1 MKAMQTAQSQKERGE
16 ISHSRSF
23 KVVKANA
30 IIQKARFILSAQEQR
45 ILLFLIS
52 KVKPN
57 DTAFEEKI
65 FDIGEFCKVCGI
77 NYNGKNYRDLKA
89 AIKTLSDKSLW
100 VTREDGSETL
110 LRWISTA
117 TVDKPGGKLGIKFH
131 EHMMP
136 YILQLSD
143 NFTQYELFYTLG
155 MKSQYSVRLYE
166 LLKSYEGLLKPEWT
180 MKLAELKKR
189 LDAEIYT
196 KFHDF
201 RRKVLEIA
209 MKEINDVSDIRVT
222 YEPLKTGRSYTDIR
236 FTIRRAD
243 VGERVDTVLRVNAIL
258 DDHDV
263 GDSEIEQLPGQVSF
277 WDLPTSAVPKSK
289 PRAEK
294 NIVEVEAT
302 PVEAAPP
309 EEPAAEAADTATPR
323 KKGLFSKLF
332 SGFGD

>member
-1 MKAMQTAQSQKERGE
+1 MYAMQTAQSPKEQSE

-52 KVKPN
+52 KVKPE

-117 TVDKPGGKLGIKFH
+117 TVDRPGGKLGIKFH

-166 LLKSYEGLLKPEWT
+166 LLKSYEGLHEWT
-180 MKLAELKKR
+180 MTLPELKKR

-209 MKEINDVSDIRVT
+209 AREINEVSDIRVI
-222 YEPLKTGRSYTDIR
+222 YEPLKTGRSYTEVK

-243 VGERVDTVLRVNAIL
+243 VGERVDTVLRVNAML

-263 GDSEIEQLPGQVSF
+263 GDSGIEQLPGQVAF
-277 WDLPTSAVPKSK
+277 WDLPTSAQKSK
-289 PRAEK
+289 PKAEK
-294 NIVEVEAT
+294 IVVEVEST
-302 PVEAAPP
+302 PVEASP
-309 EEPAAEAADTATPR
+309 EETAAEAAAAPIEAADTAPPR
-323 KKGLFSKLF
+323 KKGFFGKLF
-332 SGFGD
+332 GG